1 MRDIHSKLI
10 HVYCRSKNTN
20 GWHCRIKKQPV
31 LSIFYPTSMEIYEE
45 SEDIVDLMVLT
56 LKHKGNT
63 IDESGEE
70 RTSRK
75 RIHLGEKLVERVVWK

>member
-1 MRDIHSKLI
+1 
-10 HVYCRSKNTN
+10 
-20 GWHCRIKKQPV
+20 
-31 LSIFYPTSMEIYEE
+31 MEIYEE